1 MQTIGSMLL
10 ASTNPERLRD
20 WYECA
25 FRVGTD
31 VDGFL
36 RFGDVGL
43 LIVPR
48 DDVSPRNPEPGRF
61 ILNIHVHDAQAMAR
75 HLDALGVTWVA
86 DLEYRVPDGACFAT
100 LLDADGNYGHSIELT
115 ETYWSKRRLRQQR
128 TKRLASRMACVTN
141 DTLQNDAEPKGI
153 VDGPAAN

>member
-48 DDVSPRNPEPGRF
+48 DGLCERNPEPGRF
-61 ILNIHVHDAQAMAR
+61 ILNIHVNDARAMAR
-75 HLDALGVTWVA
+75 HLDALGVTWIA
-86 DLEYRVPDGACFAT
+86 ELEYREPDGAWFAT
-100 LLDADGNYGHSIELT
+100 LLDADGNYVQIIELT

-128 TKRLASRMACVTN
+128 AKRLASRVA
-141 DTLQNDAEPKGI
+141 
-153 VDGPAAN
+153 